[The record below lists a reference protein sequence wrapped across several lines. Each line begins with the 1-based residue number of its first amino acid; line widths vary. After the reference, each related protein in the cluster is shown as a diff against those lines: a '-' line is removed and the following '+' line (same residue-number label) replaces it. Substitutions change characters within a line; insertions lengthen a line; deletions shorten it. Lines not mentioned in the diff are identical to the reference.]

1 MTDHT
6 SNVQLNVNDLYR
18 RNSIEWIG
26 ILTYRMGRLQADYI
40 KVIRGTEGTFFI
52 VDLPGNM
59 RPKGFPKSLIG
70 NKAGDLQGAI
80 SMMRLNTN
88 YGNINW
94 ANPIVDFDNH
104 GVSFADKAQELYE
117 LQQFA
122 ISNGSE
128 IDAFGQ
134 CFIAQA
140 DEDMSELIS
149 ALMGE
154 SCCDPCISHRKM
166 SEGLTEYFGEMYDY
180 KKAKEVERE
189 RVELFHENLEL
200 KSKIARLESR
210 LNPSTPEPSVQY
222 TKPNR
227 LSNVYIMKDNHN
239 GLYKI
244 GKSKNPKRR
253 ERTLQSEKPSIQM
266 VFNAPESPDLSERTL
281 HNEFADQRCRGEWFA
296 LSPAQVR
303 YICHQFNP

>member
-1 MTDHT
+1 MIDHT
-6 SNVQLNVNDLYR
+6 SNIQLNVNDLYR
-18 RNSIEWIG
+18 RDSIEWIG

-40 KVIRGTEGTFFI
+40 KVIRGVEGTFFI
-52 VDLPGNM
+52 VDLPGDM

-70 NKAGDLQGAI
+70 NKAGDLNGAI
-80 SMMRLNTN
+80 SMMELNDQ
-88 YGNINW
+88 YSSIDW
-94 ANPIVDFDNH
+94 ANPIVDFDDH

-122 ISNGSE
+122 ISNGSD
-128 IDAFGQ
+128 IGIFGQ

-140 DEDMSELIS
+140 DEDMGELINT
-149 ALMGE
+149 LMKD
-154 SCCDPCISHRKM
+154 SCRNPCINCRKM
-166 SEGLTEYFGEMYDY
+166 SDGLTEYFGEMYDS

-244 GKSKNPKRR
+244 
-253 ERTLQSEKPSIQM
+253 
-266 VFNAPESPDLSERTL
+266 
-281 HNEFADQRCRGEWFA
+281 
-296 LSPAQVR
+296 
-303 YICHQFNP
+303 